1 MTVDWKKI
9 KKIDGH
15 VHLLPEE
22 SLAWKRHEDPDCWGM
37 AEAEHFFQ
45 IMEAYNV
52 EKAVLAPIN
61 DGYTYFNDP
70 DKTNAWLG
78 SMMQKY
84 PDKFIAF
91 ADVVNAG
98 GYFYD
103 TAPYWLERAVKEFGL
118 KGLKLHPSNL
128 GMDMDSLEMVP
139 VLRKAAELD
148 IPVMVHSYP
157 FGRQK
162 YDCCEP
168 ARIHQMAKIFPDVTF
183 ILSHMG
189 GYRWMDALGGNEY
202 VDISTFLPELVS
214 LYGIEQANRILRN
227 FGPDRLIFATD
238 YPQVYLCRPD
248 NIYERYC
255 DILDQMDFTGEECE
269 KIAYGN
275 MAKILK
281 L

>member
-1 MTVDWKKI
+1 MDWKKVR
-9 KKIDGH
+9 KIDGH

-22 SLAWKRHEDPDCWGM
+22 SLAWKRQEDPGCWGM
-37 AEAEHFFQ
+37 AEETRFLR
-45 IMEAYNV
+45 IMEEYNV
-52 EKAVLAPIN
+52 EKAVLTPIN
-61 DGYTYFNDP
+61 DGYTYFSDP
-70 DKTNAWLG
+70 DTTNSWLG
-78 SMMQKY
+78 SMMKKY
-84 PDKFIAF
+84 PEKFIAF

-103 TAPYWLERAVKEFGL
+103 TAPCWLERAVKEFGL

-148 IPVMVHSYP
+148 VPVMVHSYP
-157 FGRQK
+157 YGRQK
-162 YDCCEP
+162 YDGCEP

-183 ILSHMG
+183 VISHMG

-202 VDISTFLPELVS
+202 VDISAFLPELVN

-227 FGPDRLIFATD
+227 FGADRLIFATD
-238 YPQVYLCRPD
+238 FPQVYLCDPET
-248 NIYERYC
+248 IYGTYC
-255 DILDQMDFTGEECE
+255 DILNQMDFTQEECE
-269 KIAYGN
+269 NIAWGN

>member
-1 MTVDWKKI
+1 MDWKKI

-22 SLAWKRHEDPDCWGM
+22 SLVWKRQEDPACWGM
-37 AEAEHFFQ
+37 AEEERFLA
-45 IMEAYNV
+45 IMEEYHV

-61 DGYTYFNDP
+61 DFGTYFDDP

-78 SMMQKY
+78 SMMGKH

-98 GYFYD
+98 GYFYEM
-103 TAPYWLERAVKEFGL
+103 APYWLERAVKEFGL

-128 GMDMDSLEMVP
+128 GMDIDCLDMVP
-139 VLRKAAELD
+139 VLRKAADLGV
-148 IPVMVHSYP
+148 PVMVHSYP

-168 ARIHQMAKIFPDVTF
+168 AKIHNMAKIFPDVTF
-183 ILSHMG
+183 IISHMG

-202 VDISTFLPELVS
+202 VDISTFLPELVK

-227 FGPDRLIFATD
+227 FGADRLVFATD
-238 YPQVYLCRPD
+238 FPQVYLCETG
-248 NIYERYC
+248 NIYQTYC
-255 DILDQMDFTGEECE
+255 DILDQMDFTKEECE

-275 MAKILK
+275 MAGILG